1 MRFFPGR
8 SSRFLVLA
16 LVAVLGAGCTGSGQT
31 AVVTDRPAEEPSTED
46 APAPETSVERQAGAP
61 AMVDTATVGRFDQG
75 RLWTFEN
82 PPLDY
87 FEKAY
92 GFRPDAGWLRQ
103 ARLGALRFADYC
115 SASFVSPRGLILTNH
130 HCARESMADVSQE
143 DESLIRDGFYAEAR
157 ADERRVEDLYVEQV
171 VEVRDVTDSLR
182 ALVAGAPVENNDIE
196 ALAGARRRQV
206 VQLEERLTRRA
217 ERQDTTLRVRVEP
230 LYEGARYSAYTV
242 KRYHDVRLVMA
253 PERDLGYYG
262 GAADNFTY
270 PRYALDVAFFRAY
283 TPEGEPVRD
292 NVYFPFSRTGASGG
306 DAVFAV
312 GTPGTTSRLSTASQ
326 LAYQRD
332 VARPQRLETLEA
344 RVSILEPFIENNPG
358 IAAEYDLENMLFS
371 LQNALKATRGELDGL
386 RDPYL
391 LARRRAAQQATLD
404 SLTGRDSLQSR
415 YREALRRTEQ
425 VQSAK
430 RSAARQAGA
439 FTGFLNP
446 RLGSHLL
453 ARAFYGYYYATLQRR
468 RDAPVDELERIRL
481 QGLQVENRP
490 PRLEKK
496 YIAARL
502 RQLRDQLGPSDPT
515 TQRALGGQSPRAVA
529 ERLVQESALVDST
542 GFAKVLEAGYLGS
555 GDPSV
560 EIIRPIASLFLQV
573 NRQQRDFTLSEEAL
587 AVRRARARL
596 SLSGGRE
603 RLAPDATATL
613 RLSDGRV
620 KGYAY
625 NGTYAPP
632 YTTFYGLYDH
642 YVSYQRAPA
651 PSEAWSLPEQ
661 WQTPPEAFQ
670 RATPLNL
677 VSTNDIAGGN
687 SGSPLLNRDLELV
700 GVVFDSNTQA
710 FPNTFLYR
718 KRAARAISV
727 DARGIVEA
735 LEDLYEAD
743 RLVGEITGSMRA
755 PGQAETEA
763 ASEAE
768 ER

>member
-1 MRFFPGR
+1 MVETR
-8 SSRFLVLA
+8 SILSSLPRTHAFLSRP
-16 LVAVLGAGCTGSGQT
+16 LVAVSRSRPRRRAGGRVYRLRPNGRRY
-31 AVVTDRPAEEPSTED
+31 RPA
-46 APAPETSVERQAGAP
+46 RG
-61 AMVDTATVGRFDQG
+61 
-75 RLWTFEN
+75 
-82 PPLDY
+82 
-87 FEKAY
+87 
-92 GFRPDAGWLRQ
+92 
-103 ARLGALRFADYC
+103 GALRFADYC

-130 HCARESMADVSQE
+130 HCARKSVADVSRE
-143 DESLIRDGFYAEAR
+143 GETLIRDGFYAERRSA
-157 ADERRVEDLYVEQV
+157 ERRVKDLYVEQV

-182 ALVAGAPVENNDIE
+182 ALVAGAPVEDNDIE
-196 ALAGARRRQV
+196 TIAKARRRQV
-206 VQLEERLTRRA
+206 AQFEERLTRRA
-217 ERQDTTLRVRVEP
+217 ERQDTTLRVRVVP
-230 LYEGARYSAYTV
+230 LYDGARYSAYTV

-270 PRYALDVAFFRAY
+270 PRYTLDVAFFRAY

-292 NVYFPFSRTGASGG
+292 NVYFPFSRAGASEG

-344 RVSILEPFIENNPG
+344 RVSILEPFIEKNPDT
-358 IAAEYDLENMLFS
+358 AAKYDLGNTLFS
-371 LQNALKATRGELDGL
+371 LQNALEAARGELDGL

-430 RSAARQAGA
+430 RSGARQAGA

-468 RDAPVDELERIRL
+468 RDAPADELERIRL
-481 QGLQVENRP
+481 QGLRVENRP
-490 PRLEKK
+490 PGLEKK

-515 TQRALGGQSPRAVA
+515 TQRTLGGQSPRAVA

-596 SLSGGRE
+596 SLSEARE

-625 NGTYAPP
+625 NGTRAPP

-642 YVSYQRAPA
+642 YASYQRAPA
-651 PSEAWSLPEQ
+651 PDNEAWSLPEQ

-687 SGSPLLNRDLELV
+687 SGSPLLNRNLELV

-727 DARGIVEA
+727 DPRGIVEA

-743 RLVGEITGSMRA
+743 RLVSEITGSMRG
-755 PGQAETEA
+755 PGQAGAEA

-768 ER
+768 EQ

>member
-31 AVVTDRPAEEPSTED
+31 AVVTDRPAEGPSTED

-130 HCARESMADVSQE
+130 HCARKSVADVSRE
-143 DESLIRDGFYAEAR
+143 GETLIRDGFYAERRSA
-157 ADERRVEDLYVEQV
+157 ERRVKDLYVEQV

-182 ALVAGAPVENNDIE
+182 ALVAGAPVEDNDIE
-196 ALAGARRRQV
+196 AIAKARRRQV
-206 VQLEERLTRRA
+206 AQFEERLTRRA
-217 ERQDTTLRVRVEP
+217 ERQDTTLRVRVVP
-230 LYEGARYSAYTV
+230 LYDGARYSAYTV

-270 PRYALDVAFFRAY
+270 PRYTLDVAFFRAY
-283 TPEGEPVRD
+283 TPEGEVVQD
-292 NVYFPFSRTGASGG
+292 NVYFPFSRTGVSEG
-306 DAVFAV
+306 DLVFAV
-312 GTPGTTSRLSTASQ
+312 GSPGTTRRLSTAGE

-332 VARPQRLETLEA
+332 AALPQRLETLRT
-344 RVSILEPFIENNPG
+344 RVPLLKTFIENHPD
-358 IAAEYDLENMLFS
+358 AAEEYGLENTLFS
-371 LQNALKATRGELDGL
+371 LQNALKATRGELEGL

-391 LARRRAAQQATLD
+391 LARRRAAQQAVLD
-404 SLTGRDSLQSR
+404 SMAGRDSLQRR
-415 YREALRRTEQ
+415 YREALRKTEQ

-430 RSAARQAGA
+430 RSATRQAGA

-468 RDAPVDELERIRL
+468 PDVPADELERIRR
-481 QGLQVENRP
+481 QGLQVENQP
-490 PRLEKK
+490 PGLEQK
-496 YIAARL
+496 YITARL
-502 RQLRDQLGPSDPT
+502 RRLRDELGASDPT
-515 TQRALGGQSPRAVA
+515 VQRALDGQSPRTVA
-529 ERLVQESALVDST
+529 ERLVSKSALLDST
-542 GFAKVLEAGYLGS
+542 GFAKVLEVGYLGS

-560 EIIRPIASLFLQV
+560 NVIRPLASLFLQV

-587 AVRRARARL
+587 AARRALARL
-596 SLSGGRE
+596 ALPGAAS

-620 KGYAY
+620 KGYEY
-625 NGTYAPP
+625 NGTRAPP
-632 YTTFYGLYDH
+632 HTTFYGLYDH
-642 YVSYQRAPA
+642 YASYRLAPE
-651 PSEAWSLPEQ
+651 PNEAWDLPER
-661 WQTPPEAFQ
+661 WKTPPEAFQ

-687 SGSPLLNRDLELV
+687 SGSPLLNRDLEV
-700 GVVFDSNTQA
+700 AGVVFDSNIQA
-710 FPNTFLYR
+710 FSNTFLYR

-727 DARGIVEA
+727 DARAILEA
-735 LEDLYEAD
+735 LEDIYEAE
-743 RLVGEITGSMRA
+743 RLVGEITGSMPAPAEAEAA
-755 PGQAETEA
+755 PG
-763 ASEAE
+763 AE